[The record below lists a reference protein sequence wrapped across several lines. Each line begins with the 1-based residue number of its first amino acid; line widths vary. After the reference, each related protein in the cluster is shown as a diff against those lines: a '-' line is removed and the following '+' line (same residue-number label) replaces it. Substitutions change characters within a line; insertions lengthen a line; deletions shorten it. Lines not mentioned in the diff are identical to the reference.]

1 MRLDLWF
8 TAFGGELWANHY
20 LWTFVSVSFLWLRLG
35 TLVMRRLDGCAFQ
48 PPAQSGSCSV
58 GDAQVL
64 LRRPFKVD
72 PDRASWMWSR
82 TFSKGR
88 LTLLPT

>member
-1 MRLDLWF
+1 MGKSLSLDIRERVVF
-8 TAFGGELWANHY
+8 
-20 LWTFVSVSFLWLRLG
+20 WLRLG
-35 TLVMRRLDGCAFQ
+35 TLVMRRLDGCAFR

-64 LRRPFKVD
+64 LRRPVRAD

-82 TFSKGR
+82 VFLKGR
-88 LTLLPT
+88 STLLPT